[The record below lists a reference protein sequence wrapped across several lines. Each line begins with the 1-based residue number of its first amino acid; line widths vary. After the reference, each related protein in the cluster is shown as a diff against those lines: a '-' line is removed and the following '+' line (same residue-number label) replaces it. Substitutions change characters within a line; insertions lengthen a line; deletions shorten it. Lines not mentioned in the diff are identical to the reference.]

1 LLAKTSTSFL
11 SRVLPF
17 GLSYAGS
24 SASLIVASGSQLVMF
39 AVLARFMGVAQFS
52 LFVSI
57 IAFTAVGVQLCGLGS
72 MDSLVRRVARVRSF
86 YPVMLG
92 HNLILTL
99 STGVLLVIAGTA
111 VIPFFYSLSPDNLIN
126 FGACAL
132 LLLAN
137 IPLLRM
143 IMLSEQIFIAHS
155 QFAAANRVVIV
166 SSVVRAA
173 AAVVACMVF
182 NVTDVATW
190 APWHFAANGSMALLS
205 FYWQR
210 KLGAPVFRIVREE
223 IPLGIYFSTQF
234 IFKAVRQN
242 ADLMALGLIG
252 APELV
257 ASYAVARRVLDSSYI
272 AVDALYRLMYP
283 GSAAVTIQGIHHGV
297 ARARR
302 LLLLTVSLSLVT
314 SLILFLGAP
323 YLPVLFGAKY
333 ASMPGLVQVMC
344 WAGVIV
350 AFYSAALEMLG
361 AAGHQGAKAA
371 IFNGANIMG
380 AFLVVGATWYAG
392 IHGTIIVGY
401 VVEASVAVAAW
412 TVMYR
417 LAARSHAQATLQL
430 GLSGG

>member
-1 LLAKTSTSFL
+1 LAKTSTSFL

-24 SASLIVASGSQLVMF
+24 SAALVVASASQLVMF

-57 IAFTAVGVQLCGLGS
+57 VAFTAVGVQLCGLGG
-72 MDSLVRRVARVRSF
+72 MDSLARRVARVRSS

-92 HNLILTL
+92 HNLILTV
-99 STGVLLVIAGTA
+99 STGALLVIAGTA
-111 VIPFFYSLSPDNLIN
+111 IIPFFFPLSPVPLIN

-143 IMLSEQIFIAHS
+143 IMLSEQICIAHS
-155 QFAAANRVVIV
+155 QFAAANRVVVV
-166 SSVVRAA
+166 SSIVRAGA
-173 AAVVACMVF
+173 AIVACMVF
-182 NVTDVATW
+182 GVTDVATW
-190 APWHFAANGSMALLS
+190 APWHFAANGSMALLCW
-205 FYWQR
+205 YWQR
-210 KLGAPVFRIVREE
+210 NLGAPEFRIVREE
-223 IPLGIYFSTQF
+223 VPLGIYFSTQF
-234 IFKAVRQN
+234 IFKAIRQN
-242 ADLMALGLIG
+242 ADLMALSLIG

-283 GSAAVTIQGIHHGV
+283 GSAAVTMDGIHLGM

-302 LLLLTVSLSLVT
+302 LLLLTVSLSLFT
-314 SLILFLGAP
+314 SFVLFLGAP
-323 YLPVLFGAKY
+323 YLPLLFGAKY
-333 ASMPGLVQVMC
+333 VSMPGLIQVMC

-350 AFYSAALEMLG
+350 AFYAAALEMLG

-371 IFNGANIMG
+371 IINGANIMG
-380 AFLVVGATWYAG
+380 ALLVVVVTWYAG
-392 IHGTIIVGY
+392 IHGTIAVGY
-401 VVEASVAVAAW
+401 IVETSVAVAAW
-412 TVMYR
+412 LVMYR
-417 LAARSHAQATLQL
+417 LAERSHARATQRL
-430 GLSGG
+430 GVSAG

>member
-1 LLAKTSTSFL
+1 M

-24 SASLIVASGSQLVMF
+24 SASLIIASGSQLVMF

-57 IAFTAVGVQLCGLGS
+57 IAFTAVGVQLCGLGA

-92 HNLILTL
+92 HNLILTI
-99 STGVLLVIAGTA
+99 STGALLVIVGTA
-111 VIPFFYSLSPDNLIN
+111 VIPFFFPLSPDHLIN

-155 QFAAANRVVIV
+155 QFATANRVVVV
-166 SSVVRAA
+166 SSVVRAGT
-173 AAVVACMVF
+173 AVVACMIF
-182 NVTDVATW
+182 RVTDVATW
-190 APWHFAANGSMALLS
+190 APWHFAANGSMAVLCY
-205 FYWQR
+205 YWQR
-210 KLGAPVFRIVREE
+210 NLGAPEFRIVREE
-223 IPLGIYFSTQF
+223 VPLGIYFSTQF
-234 IFKAVRQN
+234 IFRAVRQN

-272 AVDALYRLMYP
+272 AVDALYRLVYP
-283 GSAAVTIQGIHHGV
+283 GSAAATVDGIHHGIS
-297 ARARR
+297 RARR
-302 LLLLTVSLSLVT
+302 LLLLTVSLSFVT
-314 SLILFLGAP
+314 SLVIFLAAP
-323 YLPVLFGAKY
+323 YLPLLFGAKY
-333 ASMPGLVQVMC
+333 VSMPGLIQVMC

-371 IFNGANIMG
+371 IFNGANITG
-380 AFLVVGATWYAG
+380 ALLVVVATWYAG
-392 IHGTIIVGY
+392 IHGTITVGY
-401 VVEASVAVAAW
+401 IVEASVAVAAW
-412 TVMYR
+412 LVMYR
-417 LAARSHAQATLQL
+417 LAERSHARASQQL
-430 GLSGG
+430 HASPG